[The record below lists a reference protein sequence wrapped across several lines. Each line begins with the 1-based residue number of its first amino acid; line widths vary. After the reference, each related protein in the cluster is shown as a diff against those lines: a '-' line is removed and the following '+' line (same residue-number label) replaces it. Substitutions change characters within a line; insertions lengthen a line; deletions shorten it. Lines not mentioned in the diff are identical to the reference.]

1 MRKCPTEQQLA
12 EYADQQS
19 IGADRHVIELHLVG
33 CDRCLRQV
41 GFLVRNSGAEP
52 AKVPEELLE
61 RAQRLG
67 SRKPRRLVFPWGWAT
82 VATGALA
89 GLLVIFMIGGRPGQ
103 QVAPTQVRG
112 NSAVVSQPTA
122 QVIPPPDREPSADR
136 RGTNAGIP
144 QQLLLFPQ
152 AGQTVAAED
161 LTFHWSE
168 VPNALFYELQVLSDD
183 GDVIWETHTKS
194 SSAKL
199 PTSIHLLKSRTYF
212 VRLRIHGSQDK
223 VEESKT
229 VPFVAG

>member
-19 IGADRHVIELHLVG
+19 IGADRQVIELHLVA
-33 CDRCLRQV
+33 CDKCLRQL
-41 GFLVRNSGAEP
+41 GFLLRNSRAEP
-52 AKVPEELLE
+52 ANVPEDLLQ

-67 SRKPRRLVFPWGWAT
+67 GSKRRGLVFPWGWTT

-103 QVAPTQVRG
+103 HVAPTQVQG
-112 NSAVVSQPTA
+112 NSAVVSIPA
-122 QVIPPPDREPSADR
+122 APVIPPPVGETSADR
-136 RGTNAGIP
+136 GTSPGIP
-144 QQLLLFPQ
+144 QLLLFPQ
-152 AGQTVAAED
+152 AGQTVAAGD
-161 LTFHWSE
+161 LTFRW
-168 VPNALFYELQVLSDD
+168 NGAADAIFYELQVLSDD

-199 PTSIHLLKSRTYF
+199 PASVHLRKSRTYY

-223 VEESKT
+223 IEESKT
-229 VPFVAG
+229 VPFIAG

>member
-19 IGADRHVIELHLVG
+19 IGADRQVIELHLVG
-33 CDRCLRQV
+33 CDRCLRQL

-52 AKVPEELLE
+52 ANVPEELLQ

-67 SRKPRRLVFPWGWAT
+67 GRKPRGLFFPWGWAT

-103 QVAPTQVRG
+103 KVAPTQVRG
-112 NSAVVSQPTA
+112 NSAIVSQPTA
-122 QVIPPPDREPSADR
+122 PVILPPAGETSADR
-136 RGTNAGIP
+136 GTSAGTA

-152 AGQTVAAED
+152 AGQTVAAGD
-161 LTFHWSE
+161 LTFRWNGAA
-168 VPNALFYELQVLSDD
+168 NANFYELQVLSDD
-183 GDVIWETHTKS
+183 GDVIWETHTRS

-199 PTSIHLLKSRTYF
+199 PASVHLLKSRTYY

-223 VEESKT
+223 IEESKT
-229 VPFVAG
+229 VPFIAG

>member
-1 MRKCPTEQQLA
+1 MQKCPTEQQLA

-19 IGADRHVIELHLVG
+19 IGADRHVIELHLVD

-52 AKVPEELLE
+52 AKVPEELLQ

-67 SRKPRRLVFPWGWAT
+67 GRKPRGLVFPWGWAT

-122 QVIPPPDREPSADR
+122 PVIPPPARETSAD

-161 LTFHWSE
+161 LTFRWSG
-168 VPNALFYELQVLSDD
+168 VPSAIFYELQVLSDD
-183 GDVIWETHTKS
+183 GDVIWETQTKS

-199 PTSIHLLKSRTYF
+199 PTSVRLLKSRTYY